1 MLWAGP
7 ARLGR
12 VTTRSALIEG
22 ALRLFAKNGFR
33 STSIAD
39 IEAEAGLA
47 PGSGGMYRHFPSKRS
62 LFEAAVEWAE
72 ATAYAPAGVDER
84 LLKLN
89 EPKSA
94 LRAAAESAL
103 VATRRASDFHIAILK
118 AGPDSPLTIEEV
130 GQRLV
135 LPSYRQFAQWLELFA
150 DAGAFREVDYDAYAA
165 AALGSVVWFHFS
177 TVMTGATP
185 CAVNEQ
191 RFIDAWTQLHFEA
204 LHRRS

>member
-1 MLWAGP
+1 M
-7 ARLGR
+7 
-12 VTTRSALIEG
+12 TTRSDLIEG
-22 ALRLFAKNGFR
+22 ALKLFASKGFR

-72 ATAYAPAGVDER
+72 ATVYAPAGIDER
-84 LLKLN
+84 LLKLH
-89 EPKSA
+89 EPKTA

-103 VATRRASDFHIAILK
+103 AATRRASDFHVAILK
-118 AGPDSPLTIEEV
+118 AGPDSPLTIDEV

-135 LPSYRQFAQWLELFA
+135 LPSYRQFAQWLQLFA
-150 DAGAFREVDYDAYAA
+150 EAGAFRKVDYEAYAA

-177 TVMTGATP
+177 TVMTGTAP
-185 CAVNEQ
+185 CDVNEEH
-191 RFIDAWTQLHFEA
+191 FIDAWTELHYEA
-204 LHRRS
+204 LHLNASSY